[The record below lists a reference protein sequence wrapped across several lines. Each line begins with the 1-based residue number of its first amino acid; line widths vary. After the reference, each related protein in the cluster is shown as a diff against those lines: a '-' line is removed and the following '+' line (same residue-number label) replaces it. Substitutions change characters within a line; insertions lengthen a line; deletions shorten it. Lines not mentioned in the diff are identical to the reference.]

1 MILSKELETLKAFHW
16 NCETQ
21 AKFIRTFPNSGLS
34 CGDDTDLMF
43 VQLVELCAYN
53 VDEWCTLEDS
63 VCGFLCE

>member
-1 MILSKELETLKAFHW
+1 MNLSKELQNLKENFWDAD
-16 NCETQ
+16 TQ

-34 CGDDTDLMF
+34 CGNDTDLMF

-53 VDEWCTLEDS
+53 VDEYCTLEDS